1 MSTVKHDVS
10 WRQTLLHRQQN
21 VIQRR
26 KNTRNTRWRPSKW
39 LIPLVILNVTGSVGG
54 ESLTSRVLASLLG
67 YPSSC
72 NLGSEVC
79 PCTLS
84 LTCWLRGGTRVRGCG
99 GSWLFSCCVP
109 AEPSRND
116 VLDNSIPSS
125 DWKYKVVPPK
135 LRQVPQRSV
144 VPTNVFRRRADDDVG
159 QVRDE

>member
-26 KNTRNTRWRPSKW
+26 KNTRDTRWRPSKW

-72 NLGSEVC
+72 NLGSEVR

-84 LTCWLRGGTRVRGCG
+84 LTCWLRGGTRYTVTRLEVQGGASEVAAGATAQRGSNQC
-99 GSWLFSCCVP
+99 L
-109 AEPSRND
+109 
-116 VLDNSIPSS
+116 
-125 DWKYKVVPPK
+125 
-135 LRQVPQRSV
+135 
-144 VPTNVFRRRADDDVG
+144 PT
-159 QVRDE
+159 QS